1 MIALIALINYLFE
14 MAFGVNFQYVM
25 GYLFYPIAWILG
37 IPGGE
42 ALQAGSIM
50 ATKLVTNEFV
60 AMMDLGKIAA
70 ELSPRT
76 VGILSI
82 FMVSFANFSSIG
94 MQIGGIGGLAP
105 NRRQDLARLGLRAMF
120 AGTLAN
126 FMTACIAGMLL

>member
-1 MIALIALINYLFE
+1 MAIAGVAFIALIALVNYLFE
-14 MAFGVNFQYVM
+14 LAFGVNFQYVM

-37 IPGGE
+37 IPSGE

-82 FMVSFANFSSIG
+82 FAVSGLVFA
-94 MQIGGIGGLAP
+94 
-105 NRRQDLARLGLRAMF
+105 
-120 AGTLAN
+120 T
-126 FMTACIAGMLL
+126 TAALVYLL